1 MWIDGHETQ
10 QGSAIGTRKVLQAA
24 AKADHRAAAEGRG
37 AGRVQITSEAR
48 LPTTQ
53 QNLEMP
59 WYLPWS
65 RQAVRVNH

>member
-1 MWIDGHETQ
+1 MWIDGRETQ

-48 LPTTQ
+48 LSPFNNSTEFG
-53 QNLEMP
+53 NAVVFAME
-59 WYLPWS
+59 
-65 RQAVRVNH
+65 QAGS